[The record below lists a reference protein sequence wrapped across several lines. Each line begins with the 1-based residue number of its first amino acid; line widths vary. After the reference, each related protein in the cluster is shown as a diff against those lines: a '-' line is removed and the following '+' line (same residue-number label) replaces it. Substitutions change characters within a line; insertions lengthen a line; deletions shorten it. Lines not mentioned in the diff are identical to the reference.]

1 MNSSQEELRDLFL
14 SWKDHPVTKE
24 LFSVLEQ
31 RIKIRQDLWVNGNL
45 MADTAHVTAIND
57 AMNQGYCR
65 ALYDVMNISHEELVD
80 ESVGS

>member
-1 MNSSQEELRDLFL
+1 M
-14 SWKDHPVTKE
+14 
-24 LFSVLEQ
+24 
-31 RIKIRQDLWVNGNL
+31 RQDLWVNGNL

-65 ALYDVMNISHEELVD
+65 ALYDVMSISHEELVN